1 MVLLVAGVVGGAVI
15 HAQTPSATA
24 PPAANPEKAFADKV
38 AGILGV
44 DAAKVES
51 AFTQAQKE
59 MQNEAL
65 KTRLNLVKAGKI
77 TQDRPDQYQKWWD
90 SRPDVP
96 IALSGTDRPN
106 GSYEDLAIQRRFPR
120 YAPGLANLLQPLLHQ
135 LLPVGRRKD
144 EALPSSVS

>member
-24 PPAANPEKAFADKV
+24 PPAANPDKAFADKV

-59 MQNEAL
+59 LQSDAL
-65 KTRLNLVKAGKI
+65 KTRLDNLVKAGKI
-77 TQDRPDQYQKWWD
+77 TQDQADQYQKWWE
-90 SRPDVP
+90 SRPDVQIGP
-96 IALSGTDRPN
+96 MMGGPGGHMGPMMGGGFDKGFRGPPEFGNPPASPTAPPTNSG
-106 GSYEDLAIQRRFPR
+106 S
-120 YAPGLANLLQPLLHQ
+120 
-135 LLPVGRRKD
+135 
-144 EALPSSVS
+144 